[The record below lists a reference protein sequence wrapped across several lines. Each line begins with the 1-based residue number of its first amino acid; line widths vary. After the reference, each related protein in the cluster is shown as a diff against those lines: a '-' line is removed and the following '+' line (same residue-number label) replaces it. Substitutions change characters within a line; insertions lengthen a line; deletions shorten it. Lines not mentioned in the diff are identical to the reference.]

1 MTSVFDDNVN
11 INKVPPPSQTS
22 LSYEYVVKE
31 LIDDMKKNKRDLQLI
46 LLVFRDQL
54 VKHVKEMECDI
65 IFPHISDVY
74 DFNGALLSELEDIV
88 EMSQKQAAIY
98 VGACFVGT

>member
-1 MTSVFDDNVN
+1 MTSVSDDNIN
-11 INKVPPPSQTS
+11 INKQPPPSQTS

-31 LIDDMKKNKRDLQLI
+31 LIDDMKRNKRDLQLI

-54 VKHVKEMECDI
+54 VKHVKEMERDTV
-65 IFPHISDVY
+65 FPHISDVY
-74 DFNGALLSELEDIV
+74 DFNVALLSALEDIV
-88 EMSQKQAAIY
+88 EMSQKQAPLY

>member
-1 MTSVFDDNVN
+1 MTSVFDDNAS
-11 INKVPPPSQTS
+11 INKLPPPSQNS

-31 LIDDMKKNKRDLQLI
+31 LIDDMKQNKRDLQLL

-54 VKHVKEMECDI
+54 TKHVKEMERDI

-74 DFNGALLSELEDIV
+74 DFNVSLLSALEDIV
-88 EMSQKQAAIY
+88 EMSQKQAPLY
-98 VGACFVGT
+98 VGACSVGT